1 MKEYQGWRAE
11 TMKQTI
17 PRIKQNSKIE
27 QALKS
32 PLNTVFEVVDDTKL
46 SDHPFSSVGR
56 LYEVEGECYKASA
69 FVAEC
74 NDEKKS
80 IAFTAAYNLY

>member
-27 QALKS
+27 QVLKS
-32 PLNTVFEVVDDTKL
+32 PLNTVFEVADDTKL
-46 SDHPFSSVGR
+46 SDHPFQALADFYMKVN
-56 LYEVEGECYKASA
+56 
-69 FVAEC
+69 VA
-74 NDEKKS
+74 K
-80 IAFTAAYNLY
+80 LLLL